1 MTRWDF
7 ELIVEGRD
15 LCDDDAFA
23 ALCRA
28 SASTNDDIYP
38 GWRAG
43 VQYAGFMRDAECLE
57 EAVLSGVQ
65 QVESIGGVKVSGVE
79 DVSLVTFS
87 QIAERAGRD
96 EQSLKAL
103 IAGTSGPGGFPDS
116 IPDPDD
122 DAPVWFWD
130 RVVEWFATALAEH
143 LNDPNAAVFTALS
156 DTLRARAS
164 CGKLNQAQQQRI
176 AALLNG

>member
-65 QVESIGGVKVSGVE
+65 QVESIGGVKVSGVS
-79 DVSLVTFS
+79 DASLVTLG
-87 QIAERAGRD
+87 QIAARSGRD
-96 EQSLKAL
+96 EASLKEL
-103 IAGTSGPGGFPDS
+103 ITGVSGPGGFPDS

-122 DAPVWFWD
+122 ESPVWMWEE
-130 RVVEWFATALAEH
+130 VVEWFNTALAEQLH
-143 LNDPNAAVFTALS
+143 DPNAAVFTALS

-164 CGKLNQAQQQRI
+164 CAKLERPQQQRI
-176 AALLNG
+176 TALLKD